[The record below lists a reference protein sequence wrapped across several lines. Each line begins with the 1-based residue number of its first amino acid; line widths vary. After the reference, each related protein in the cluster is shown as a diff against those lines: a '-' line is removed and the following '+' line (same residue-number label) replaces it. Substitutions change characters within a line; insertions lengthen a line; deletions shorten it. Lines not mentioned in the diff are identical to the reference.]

1 MRARSRRPILTVTWM
16 ALLCSIAGLSS
27 AHAEIRDR
35 VAALVGGEVI
45 TLSDV
50 RWLIQYRGQTLPSDP
65 AQRRLVYSAA
75 LDQLIEETLIAS
87 EAQNTPGA
95 EILPA
100 EIEARIEAYQQS
112 FRSEGAF
119 QEKLRSM
126 GMSPG
131 SLHAMI
137 LRQLAVQKFVQVRIQ
152 PFAIVVP
159 REIEAY
165 YRETFLP
172 TVRDGPA
179 PPLELLQNRIQEIV
193 GLLKTNQE
201 LERWVTRAR
210 KRTEIDVLLFREPPQ
225 SSNLPQSLWSPPH
238 TEPLPRR

>member
-1 MRARSRRPILTVTWM
+1 MRRSGTEWRLWW
-16 ALLCSIAGLSS
+16 
-27 AHAEIRDR
+27 
-35 VAALVGGEVI
+35 GGEVI

-50 RWLIQYRGQTLPSDP
+50 RWLIQYRGQTLPPDP
-65 AQRRLVYSAA
+65 ARRRLVYSAA
-75 LDQLIEETLIAS
+75 LDQLIEETMIAS

-100 EIEARIEAYQQS
+100 EIESRIEAYKQS

-137 LRQLAVQKFVQVRIQ
+137 LRQLTVQKFVQVRIQ
-152 PFAIVVP
+152 PFAIVSP

-165 YRETFLP
+165 YRQTFLP

-193 GLLKTNQE
+193 GLRKTNQE

-225 SSNLPQSLWSPPH
+225 SSNLPQSSWSPPH

>member
-1 MRARSRRPILTVTWM
+1 MRARSRRPILNVTWM
-16 ALLCSIAGLSS
+16 AVFCSIAGLGY
-27 AHAEIRDR
+27 ARAEIRDR

-45 TLSDV
+45 TLSDI

-75 LDQLIEETLIAS
+75 LDQLIDETMIAS

-95 EILPA
+95 EILPS
-100 EIEARIEAYQQS
+100 EIEARIETYKQS

-126 GMSPG
+126 GMSAG

-137 LRQLAVQKFVQVRIQ
+137 LRQMTVQKFVQVRIQ
-152 PFAIVVP
+152 PFAIVSP

-179 PPLELLQNRIQEIV
+179 PPLKLLQSRIQEIV
-193 GLLKTNQE
+193 GLRKTNQE
-201 LERWVTRAR
+201 VERWVTRAR
-210 KRTEIDVLLFREPPQ
+210 RRTEIDVLLFREPPQ